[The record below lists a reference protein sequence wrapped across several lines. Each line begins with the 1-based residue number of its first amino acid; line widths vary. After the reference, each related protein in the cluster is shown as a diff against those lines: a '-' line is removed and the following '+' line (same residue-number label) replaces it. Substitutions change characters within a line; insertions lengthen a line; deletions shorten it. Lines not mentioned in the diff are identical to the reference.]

1 MNQLKIADKLS
12 LPIDA
17 VTQTIAILAKR
28 RVGKS
33 YAARRFAEQ
42 LFSAGQQIVIVDPKG
57 DWWGIRSAA
66 DGRSPGLPV
75 VILGGERGD
84 VPLEVGSGEVVAKL
98 AAEERVSMLLDLSL
112 FSKRQLAIFMTDF
125 LEHLYRIKA
134 REVFRTPL
142 MLLIDEAD
150 AIAPQKPQDNEARML
165 GAAEDIVRRGGQ
177 RGLGC
182 ILVTQ
187 RSAVLNKNV
196 LTQSEMIV
204 ALRTISPQDLK
215 AMDEWIDVHG
225 TREQRAT
232 LMSSLPSLPVGDAWF
247 WSPGWPTENGIFQ
260 RVHVLPI
267 ETFDSGASP
276 KPGEKRVE
284 PKNVSDVDLGAL
296 TRLMAATIEKA
307 KATDPKLLQQEV
319 ARLKKE
325 LSKQPAIPTGKAPVD
340 NRAIERALKGAE
352 RGHAATNAKLRR
364 ALEAA
369 MKFIINVSTQNFD
382 VAGVDKV
389 ELEKAV
395 LAAVGRATQM
405 VDQRL
410 STRQKNIEQL
420 RDNARKIVASLKLAL
435 DDDTPVEISV
445 AVHKNEPFTVSPP
458 KQKAPSVP
466 RITDGSI
473 SGAQQ
478 KILDS
483 VATLNEL
490 GVEQPTLVQVALFV
504 GISHTTG
511 SYLQNVRDLAEAG
524 FLERG
529 NGQVTLTALGQ
540 KASQSDADRDPIEF
554 WKQKLPGAQSKLLS
568 LILEQHPAPI
578 SKEDLAVK
586 AGVSHTTGS
595 YQQNLRDM
603 RTYGIVDIEAGQVVA
618 SELLFPHVYA

>member
-1 MNQLKIADKLS
+1 MRVPWFSHACRQPFFSMSRHLDLAPGLS

-42 LFSAGQQIVIVDPKG
+42 LFKAGQQIVIVDPKG
-57 DWWGIRSAA
+57 DWWGIRSGA
-66 DGRSPGLPV
+66 DGKSPGLPV
-75 VILGGERGD
+75 AILGGERGD

-112 FSKRQLAIFMTDF
+112 LSKRQLATFMTDF

-142 MLLIDEAD
+142 MLIVDEAD

-215 AMDEWIDVHG
+215 AMDAWIDVHG

-247 WSPGWPTENGIFQ
+247 WSPGWPTERGIFQ

-284 PKNVSDVDLGAL
+284 PKNVADIDLGAL
-296 TRLMAATIEKA
+296 AKQMAATIEKA
-307 KATDPKLLQQEV
+307 KANDPKE
-319 ARLKKE
+319 LKKKIAQLE
-325 LSKQPAIPTGKAPVD
+325 ADLRKGHAAPATRTVEKLLPDTA
-340 NRAIERALKGAE
+340 AIERAVSRAVADVRKKMAADAAKVRGTLSRILRGTPIGEVPNLLDSAIAMLDIDLIESAKAPYSLPANGTERYPTPAPASRAVSARPIAEARPVEGLSRPQVRMLQALRGFETLGIDAMARSHVAVFSDQSPRSSGADNNFSALSSGGYIE
-352 RGHAATNAKLRR
+352 RLPESRVRLTELGRSAAGEVESPASL
-364 ALEAA
+364 
-369 MKFIINVSTQNFD
+369 
-382 VAGVDKV
+382 V
-389 ELEKAV
+389 ELHEAWFAKVSGPQAKMLRELIERYGV
-395 LAAVGRATQM
+395 HPIPRDELAKITGQSP
-405 VDQRL
+405 L
-410 STRQKNIEQL
+410 SSGYDNNLSAL
-420 RDNARKIVASLKLAL
+420 RSLGLIAY
-435 DDDTPVEISV
+435 
-445 AVHKNEPFTVSPP
+445 EPKGYV
-458 KQKAPSVP
+458 
-466 RITDGSI
+466 
-473 SGAQQ
+473 
-478 KILDS
+478 
-483 VATLNEL
+483 VAT
-490 GVEQPTLVQVALFV
+490 
-504 GISHTTG
+504 
-511 SYLQNVRDLAEAG
+511 D
-524 FLERG
+524 
-529 NGQVTLTALGQ
+529 
-540 KASQSDADRDPIEF
+540 
-554 WKQKLPGAQSKLLS
+554 
-568 LILEQHPAPI
+568 
-578 SKEDLAVK
+578 
-586 AGVSHTTGS
+586 
-595 YQQNLRDM
+595 
-603 RTYGIVDIEAGQVVA
+603 
-618 SELLFPHVYA
+618 LLFPEGLR